1 MDAKE
6 MKPLP
11 GSLKQPRKGARIVGD
26 IDPEHPKNV
35 TVVLRPKEKIDLA
48 ALRAAGAPHLTYAD
62 MAAKHGADPADVENL
77 EAYAAENQLTVSEVH
92 LSERTV
98 VLRGRT
104 ADVLKAFKV
113 DLKLYADR
121 SGDVFTGREGYI
133 YVPAE
138 LSDAIEAVMGIDDR
152 SAARAHFRRMSDVV
166 PEEYHEPRIKL
177 LKREAESAA
186 AARALQATEVGRLY
200 NFPAH
205 LDGKGQCIAM
215 IELGGNFSMQDMR
228 TYFSSLNLPTPSIV
242 SINVLGGGDHDPSAD
257 EEVALDIQVAGAI
270 APHSKIAVY
279 FAPNTDAGFVT
290 AVRRAAHD
298 SLRKPSV
305 ISISW
310 GGPESSWTDQAK
322 TQFDAA
328 LQEAA
333 ALGVT
338 VLVAAGDDGSA
349 DESAQQW
356 DGLPHAD
363 FPSTSPHALSCGGT
377 KLTGSGGSI
386 GSEVV
391 WNEGV
396 RAGAGGGGVSEFFAK
411 PAYQNGVT
419 IPAALNGFVGRGV
432 PDLAGNADPVSGY
445 IVFVH
450 GQQAVIGGTSA
461 VAPLYAG
468 LIALINQARK
478 SAGGQSVGF
487 IQDVIYPSPKD
498 AGFRDITQGDNDI
511 FGNLNG
517 LYTANVGWDACTGL
531 GSADGSKLLALF
543 SAARAHVAP
552 PPPQATTAQPRM
564 S

>member
-1 MDAKE
+1 MDTKE

-11 GSLKQPRKGARIVGD
+11 GSLKQPRKGARIIGD

-48 ALRAAGAPHLTYAD
+48 ARRAAGAPHLTYAE
-62 MAAKHGADPADVENL
+62 MASNYGADPADVENL

-92 LSERTV
+92 MSERTV

-104 ADVLKAFKV
+104 ADVLKAFNV
-113 DLKLYADR
+113 ELKLYADR
-121 SGDVFTGREGYI
+121 NGDVFTGREGYI

-177 LKREAESAA
+177 LKREAEAAA
-186 AARALQATEVGRLY
+186 AARALKATEVGRLY

-215 IELGGNFSMQDMR
+215 IELGGNFSMQDMS
-228 TYFSSLNLPTPSIV
+228 TYFPSLGLPTPSIV

-257 EEVALDIQVAGAI
+257 EEVVLDVQVAGAI
-270 APHSKIAVY
+270 APRSKIAVY

-419 IPAALNGFVGRGV
+419 VPAAPSGFAGRGV

-445 IVFVH
+445 IIFVH

-478 SAGGQSVGF
+478 SAGAQSVGF
-487 IQDVIYPSPKD
+487 VQDAIYPT
-498 AGFRDITQGDNDI
+498 AARTAFRDITIGNNDI

-517 LYTANVGWDACTGL
+517 LYGAKTGWDACTGL
-531 GSADGSKLLALF
+531 GSADGTKLLALF
-543 SAARAHVAP
+543 AAAAAHVE
-552 PPPQATTAQPRM
+552 PQRPQPEGDQART